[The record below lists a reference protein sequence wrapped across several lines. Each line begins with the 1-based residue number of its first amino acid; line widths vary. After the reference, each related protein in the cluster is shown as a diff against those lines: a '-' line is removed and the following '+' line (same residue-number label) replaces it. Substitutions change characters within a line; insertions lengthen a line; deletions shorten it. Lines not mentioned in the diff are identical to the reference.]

1 MKALEEIKVSVYENV
16 YSKKPKVMS
25 FFEVIIM
32 CIHPVYASIINAIRR
47 YYAEGDH
54 AAAQKL
60 KSQLPCF
67 TPAGTFD
74 GAHAIKNFLLPSH
87 IVGLDYDHVKDRL
100 QVIQRCAAD
109 PHTVAAIES
118 PTDGVKVFAYVE
130 GIENRHR
137 EGQQL
142 VSRYY
147 NQLLGLESDPA
158 CKDESRLCYFSYS
171 PNGYVAGLYQAF
183 VLEPHLKEETN
194 ASSENKV
201 LPPFPL
207 QDNTPENVSEAE
219 IAQFISSY
227 IFLHPL
233 TAGQR
238 HSNVFKLACEAS
250 RRHYPQE
257 SILRELTAFFEHT
270 DFRPEELTSVL
281 SSGYKQVNEHAPA
294 SSTATSS
301 SFQKDIRTKI
311 PYGTLENSDSTE
323 EAYWLGEEF
332 RKGTPLFPRDL
343 YNNLPDLLN
352 DCIIED
358 ASDREQ
364 DISLLSDLT
373 ALSAALPQ
381 TFGIY
386 NHKKYSPHLFSV
398 IFSSAGSGK
407 SIAQTGR
414 YLLEEIQT
422 EILSTS
428 ESMLKNYHTA
438 HNTWLSSG
446 YKQVNEHAPASST
459 ATSSSFQKDIR
470 TKIPYGTLENSD
482 STEEAYWLGEE
493 FRKGTPLF
501 PRDLYNNLPD
511 LLNDCIIEDASD
523 REQDI
528 SLLSDLTALSA
539 ALPQTFG
546 IYNHKKYSP
555 HLFSVI
561 FSSAGSGKSIAQTG
575 RYLLEE
581 IQTEI
586 LSTSE
591 SMLKNYHTAHNTWQA
606 ECQRKRKKGET
617 CSEEPQRP
625 PFKMLFIPATTS
637 YTRMQIQMQD
647 NGSQGSIIFD
657 TEAQTLSTA
666 NHLDCG
672 NFDDMLRKAFEHE
685 NIDSSYK
692 ANGIIPIYIRY
703 PKLAL
708 LLTGTPGQI
717 DCLLNSYGNG
727 LPSRILAYTFREAP
741 HWKEMGDDCI
751 SLEDSFKPIAHRVYE
766 LYNFCLVHPVLF
778 HFTRPQWNRLNEIFS
793 RMLSEVAMEGN
804 DDLQAVVK
812 RYAFLVMRISMIQ
825 TRIRQFE
832 ATDLSSEIYC
842 IDADFE
848 RSLQIVLCCYEHSRL
863 LHSSMPAPAV
873 RPLKNPD
880 IIRNF
885 VNELPDSF
893 TTDEAI
899 QIGAK
904 YDFNLRKVTR
914 LLKSLNGIKI
924 SKVSHG
930 SYTKM
935 NK

>member
-1 MKALEEIKVSVYENV
+1 MKVLEEIKVSVYENV

-25 FFEVIIM
+25 FLEVIIM
-32 CIHPVYASIINAIRR
+32 CIHPVYATIINSIRR
-47 YYAEGDH
+47 YHAEGDH

-60 KSQLPCF
+60 KNQLPCF

-74 GAHAIKNFLLPSH
+74 GAHAIKHFLLPSH
-87 IVGLDYDHVKDRL
+87 IVGLDYDHVANRL
-100 QVIQRCAAD
+100 EVIQRCAAD

-130 GIENRHR
+130 GIGCRHR

-171 PNGYVAGLYQAF
+171 PNGYIASLYQAF
-183 VLEPHLKEETN
+183 VLEPPVKE
-194 ASSENKV
+194 AKSFSENEV

-207 QDNTPENVSEAE
+207 QNNPPENVSEEE
-219 IAQFISSY
+219 ISQFISSY
-227 IFLHPL
+227 IFFHPL

-238 HSNVFKLACEAS
+238 HSNVFKLACEAC

-281 SSGYKQVNEHAPA
+281 SSGYKQVNEHAFTSTPA
-294 SSTATSS
+294 NEP
-301 SFQKDIRTKI
+301 SFQKDIRTKR
-311 PYGTLENSDSTE
+311 PYGTTENSDADD

-332 RKGTPLFPRDL
+332 RKGTPLFPRSL

-358 ASDREQ
+358 GSEREQ
-364 DISLLSDLT
+364 DVALLSDLT

-386 NHKKYSPHLFSV
+386 NHKKYSTHIFSV
-398 IFSSAGSGK
+398 ILSPAASGK

-414 YLLEEIQT
+414 YLLEEIHS
-422 EILSTS
+422 EILATS
-428 ESMLKNYHTA
+428 ESMMKNY
-438 HNTWLSSG
+438 
-446 YKQVNEHAPASST
+446 
-459 ATSSSFQKDIR
+459 
-470 TKIPYGTLENSD
+470 
-482 STEEAYWLGEE
+482 
-493 FRKGTPLF
+493 
-501 PRDLYNNLPD
+501 
-511 LLNDCIIEDASD
+511 
-523 REQDI
+523 
-528 SLLSDLTALSA
+528 
-539 ALPQTFG
+539 QTVHS
-546 IYNHKKYSP
+546 N
-555 HLFSVI
+555 
-561 FSSAGSGKSIAQTG
+561 
-575 RYLLEE
+575 
-581 IQTEI
+581 
-586 LSTSE
+586 
-591 SMLKNYHTAHNTWQA
+591 WQS
-606 ECQRKRKKGET
+606 ECQKQKKKGDA

-637 YTRMQIQMQD
+637 YTRMQMQMQD
-647 NGSQGSIIFD
+647 NGPQGSIIFD

-685 NIDSSYK
+685 NIESSYK
-692 ANGIIPIYIRY
+692 ANGLIPIYIHH

-717 DCLLNSYGNG
+717 DGLLSSYENG
-727 LPSRILAYTFREAP
+727 LPSRTLIYTFREAP

-751 SLEDSFKPIAHRVYE
+751 SLEDSFKPIAHRVSE
-766 LYNFCLVHPVLF
+766 LYNFCLAHPVLF
-778 HFTRPQWNRLNEIFS
+778 HFNRLQWNRLNEIFS
-793 RMLSEVAMEGN
+793 RMLSEVALEGN

-832 ATDLSSEIYC
+832 ATDLSPEIYC
-842 IDADFE
+842 TDADFE

-863 LHSSMPAPAV
+863 LHSSMPSPSV

-880 IIRNF
+880 TIRNF
-885 VNELPDSF
+885 VQELPDSF

-904 YDFNLRKVTR
+904 YDFNHRKVTR
-914 LLKSLNGIKI
+914 LLKSLNGVKI
-924 SKVSHG
+924 NKISHG

-935 NK
+935 NEQ

>member
-1 MKALEEIKVSVYENV
+1 MKVLEEIKVSVYENV

-25 FFEVIIM
+25 FLEVIIM
-32 CIHPVYASIINAIRR
+32 CIHPVYATIINTIRR
-47 YYAEGDH
+47 YYADGDH

-60 KSQLPCF
+60 KNQLPCF
-67 TPAGTFD
+67 TPAGTFN
-74 GAHAIKNFLLPSH
+74 GAHAIKHFLLPSH
-87 IVGLDYDHVKDRL
+87 IVGLDYDHVKNRL
-100 QVIQRCAAD
+100 EVIQRCAAD

-130 GIENRHR
+130 DIEGRHR

-171 PNGYVAGLYQAF
+171 PNGYVASLYQAF
-183 VLEPHLKEETN
+183 TLEPLMRKEEN
-194 ASSENKV
+194 SSSGNEK

-207 QDNTPENVSEAE
+207 QNNPTENTSEDE
-219 IAQFISSY
+219 INKFISSY

-233 TAGQR
+233 TTGQR
-238 HSNVFKLACEAS
+238 HSNVFKLACEAC

-257 SILRELTAFFEHT
+257 SILRGLTVFFEHT
-270 DFRPEELTSVL
+270 DFRAEELTSVL
-281 SSGYKQVNEHAPA
+281 SSGYKQVNNQTSATVPPA
-294 SSTATSS
+294 YSPC
-301 SFQKDIRTKI
+301 QKDIRTKV

-332 RKGTPLFPRDL
+332 RKETPLFPRDL

-373 ALSAALPQ
+373 ALSAVLPQ

-386 NHKKYSPHLFSV
+386 NHKKYSTHLFCV

-414 YLLEEIQT
+414 YLLEEIQA

-428 ESMLKNYHTA
+428 ESM
-438 HNTWLSSG
+438 
-446 YKQVNEHAPASST
+446 Q
-459 ATSSSFQKDIR
+459 
-470 TKIPYGTLENSD
+470 
-482 STEEAYWLGEE
+482 
-493 FRKGTPLF
+493 
-501 PRDLYNNLPD
+501 
-511 LLNDCIIEDASD
+511 
-523 REQDI
+523 
-528 SLLSDLTALSA
+528 
-539 ALPQTFG
+539 
-546 IYNHKKYSP
+546 
-555 HLFSVI
+555 
-561 FSSAGSGKSIAQTG
+561 
-575 RYLLEE
+575 
-581 IQTEI
+581 
-586 LSTSE
+586 
-591 SMLKNYHTAHNTWQA
+591 KNYHTAHNTWQA
-606 ECQRKRKKGET
+606 ECQQKRKKGDT
-617 CSEEPQRP
+617 YSEEPQRP

-692 ANGIIPIYIRY
+692 ANGISPVYIRH

-717 DCLLNSYGNG
+717 DSLLSSCGNG
-727 LPSRILAYTFREAP
+727 LPSRILTYTFREIP

-766 LYNFCLVHPVLF
+766 LYNFCLAHPVLF

-793 RMLSEVAMEGN
+793 HMLSEVAMEGN

-832 ATDLSSEIYC
+832 ANDLSPEIYC

-863 LHSSMPAPAV
+863 LHSSMPAPSV
-873 RPLKNPD
+873 RPLKNPNV
-880 IIRNF
+880 IRNF
-885 VNELPDSF
+885 VNELPNSF

-899 QIGAK
+899 RLGAK
-904 YDFNLRKVTR
+904 HDFNLRKVTR

-924 SKVSHG
+924 SKISHG
-930 SYTKM
+930 SYIKL
-935 NK
+935 NKQ

>member
-1 MKALEEIKVSVYENV
+1 MKVLEEIKVSVYENV

-25 FFEVIIM
+25 FLEVIIM
-32 CIHPVYASIINAIRR
+32 CIHPVYATIINSIRR
-47 YYAEGDH
+47 YHAEGDH

-60 KSQLPCF
+60 KNQLPCF

-74 GAHAIKNFLLPSH
+74 GAHAIKHFLLPSH
-87 IVGLDYDHVKDRL
+87 IVGLDYDHVANRL
-100 QVIQRCAAD
+100 EVIQRCAAD

-130 GIENRHR
+130 GIEGRHR

-171 PNGYVAGLYQAF
+171 PNGYIASLYQTF
-183 VLEPHLKEETN
+183 VLEPPVKE
-194 ASSENKV
+194 AKFLSENEV

-207 QDNTPENVSEAE
+207 QNNPPENVSEEE
-219 IAQFISSY
+219 ISQFISSY
-227 IFLHPL
+227 IFFHPL

-238 HSNVFKLACEAS
+238 HSNVFKLACEAC

-294 SSTATSS
+294 SSPASAP
-301 SFQKDIRTKI
+301 SFQKDIRTKRQ
-311 PYGTLENSDSTE
+311 YSTAENSDTDD

-332 RKGTPLFPRDL
+332 RKGTPLFPRSL

-358 ASDREQ
+358 GSEREQ
-364 DISLLSDLT
+364 DVALLSDLT

-386 NHKKYSPHLFSV
+386 NHKKYSTHIFSV
-398 IFSSAGSGK
+398 ILSPAASGK

-414 YLLEEIQT
+414 YLLEEIHS

-428 ESMLKNYHTA
+428 ESMMKNYQTV
-438 HNTWLSSG
+438 HNNWQSE
-446 YKQVNEHAPASST
+446 YQKQ
-459 ATSSSFQKDIR
+459 K
-470 TKIPYGTLENSD
+470 
-482 STEEAYWLGEE
+482 
-493 FRKGTPLF
+493 
-501 PRDLYNNLPD
+501 
-511 LLNDCIIEDASD
+511 
-523 REQDI
+523 
-528 SLLSDLTALSA
+528 
-539 ALPQTFG
+539 
-546 IYNHKKYSP
+546 
-555 HLFSVI
+555 
-561 FSSAGSGKSIAQTG
+561 
-575 RYLLEE
+575 
-581 IQTEI
+581 
-586 LSTSE
+586 
-591 SMLKNYHTAHNTWQA
+591 
-606 ECQRKRKKGET
+606 KKGEA
-617 CSEEPQRP
+617 CSDEPQRP

-637 YTRMQIQMQD
+637 YTRMQMQMQD
-647 NGSQGSIIFD
+647 NGPQGSIIFD

-692 ANGIIPIYIRY
+692 ANGLIPIYIRH

-717 DCLLNSYGNG
+717 DGLLSSYENG
-727 LPSRILAYTFREAP
+727 LPSRTLIYTFREAP

-751 SLEDSFKPIAHRVYE
+751 SLEDSFKPIAHRVSE
-766 LYNFCLVHPVLF
+766 LYNFCLAHPVLF
-778 HFTRPQWNRLNEIFS
+778 HFNRLQWNRLNEIFS
-793 RMLSEVAMEGN
+793 RMLSEVALEGN

-832 ATDLSSEIYC
+832 ATDLSPEIYC
-842 IDADFE
+842 TDADFE

-863 LHSSMPAPAV
+863 LHSSMPSPSV

-880 IIRNF
+880 TIRNF
-885 VNELPDSF
+885 VQELPDSF

-904 YDFNLRKVTR
+904 YDFNHRKVTR
-914 LLKSLNGIKI
+914 LLKSLNGVKI
-924 SKVSHG
+924 NKISHG

-935 NK
+935 DEQ

>member
-1 MKALEEIKVSVYENV
+1 MKVLEEIKVSVYENV
-16 YSKKPKVMS
+16 YSKKPRVMS
-25 FFEVIIM
+25 FLEVIIM
-32 CIHPVYASIINAIRR
+32 CIHPIYASIINAIRR
-47 YYAEGDH
+47 YHAEGDH
-54 AAAQKL
+54 TAAQKL
-60 KSQLPCF
+60 KNQLPCF

-87 IVGLDYDHVKDRL
+87 IVGLDYDHVANRL
-100 QVIQRCAAD
+100 EVIQRCAAD

-130 GIENRHR
+130 GIEGRHR

-147 NQLLGLESDPA
+147 NLLLELESDPA

-171 PNGYVAGLYQAF
+171 PNGYIASLYQAF
-183 VLEPHLKEETN
+183 VLEAPVKE
-194 ASSENKV
+194 AKSLSENEV

-207 QDNTPENVSEAE
+207 QNNPPENVSEEE
-219 IAQFISSY
+219 ISQFISSY
-227 IFLHPL
+227 IFFHPL

-238 HSNVFKLACEAS
+238 HSNVFKLACEAC

-281 SSGYKQVNEHAPA
+281 SSGYKQVNEHAFTSTPA
-294 SSTATSS
+294 NEP
-301 SFQKDIRTKI
+301 SFQKDIRTKR
-311 PYGTLENSDSTE
+311 PYGTTENSDADD

-332 RKGTPLFPRDL
+332 RKGTPLFPRSL

-358 ASDREQ
+358 GSEREQ
-364 DISLLSDLT
+364 DVALLSDLT

-386 NHKKYSPHLFSV
+386 NHKKYSTHIFSV
-398 IFSSAGSGK
+398 ILSPAASGK

-414 YLLEEIQT
+414 YLLEEIHS

-428 ESMLKNYHTA
+428 ESMMKNYQTV
-438 HNTWLSSG
+438 HNNWQSE
-446 YKQVNEHAPASST
+446 YQKQ
-459 ATSSSFQKDIR
+459 K
-470 TKIPYGTLENSD
+470 
-482 STEEAYWLGEE
+482 
-493 FRKGTPLF
+493 
-501 PRDLYNNLPD
+501 
-511 LLNDCIIEDASD
+511 
-523 REQDI
+523 
-528 SLLSDLTALSA
+528 
-539 ALPQTFG
+539 
-546 IYNHKKYSP
+546 
-555 HLFSVI
+555 
-561 FSSAGSGKSIAQTG
+561 
-575 RYLLEE
+575 
-581 IQTEI
+581 
-586 LSTSE
+586 
-591 SMLKNYHTAHNTWQA
+591 
-606 ECQRKRKKGET
+606 KKGEA

-637 YTRMQIQMQD
+637 YTRMQMQMQD
-647 NGSQGSIIFD
+647 NGPQGSIIFD

-692 ANGIIPIYIRY
+692 ANGLIPIYIRH

-717 DCLLNSYGNG
+717 DGLLSSYENG
-727 LPSRILAYTFREAP
+727 LPSRTLIYTFREAP
-741 HWKEMGDDCI
+741 HWKEMGDDCV
-751 SLEDSFKPIAHRVYE
+751 SLEDSFKPIAHRVSE
-766 LYNFCLVHPVLF
+766 LYHFCLAHPVLF
-778 HFTRPQWNRLNEIFS
+778 HFNRLQWNRLNEIFS
-793 RMLSEVAMEGN
+793 RMLSEVALEGN

-832 ATDLSSEIYC
+832 ATDLSPEIYC
-842 IDADFE
+842 TDADFE

-863 LHSSMPAPAV
+863 LHSSMPSPSV

-880 IIRNF
+880 TIRNF
-885 VNELPDSF
+885 VQELPDSF

-904 YDFNLRKVTR
+904 YDFNHRKVTR
-914 LLKSLNGIKI
+914 LLKSLNGVKI
-924 SKVSHG
+924 NKISHG
-930 SYTKM
+930 SYTKIDEQ
-935 NK
+935 

>member
-1 MKALEEIKVSVYENV
+1 MKVLEEIKVSVYENV

-25 FFEVIIM
+25 FLEAIIM
-32 CIHPVYASIINAIRR
+32 CIHPVYATIINSIRR
-47 YYAEGDH
+47 YHAEGDH

-60 KSQLPCF
+60 KNQLPCF

-74 GAHAIKNFLLPSH
+74 GAHAIKHFLLPSH
-87 IVGLDYDHVKDRL
+87 IVGLDYDHVANRL
-100 QVIQRCAAD
+100 EVIQRCAAD

-130 GIENRHR
+130 GIGGRHR

-147 NQLLGLESDPA
+147 NQLLGLESDLA

-171 PNGYVAGLYQAF
+171 PNGYIASLYQAF
-183 VLEPHLKEETN
+183 VLEPPVKE
-194 ASSENKV
+194 AKSFSENEV

-207 QDNTPENVSEAE
+207 QNNPPENVSEEE
-219 IAQFISSY
+219 ISQFISSY
-227 IFLHPL
+227 IFFHPL

-238 HSNVFKLACEAS
+238 HSNVFKLACEAC
-250 RRHYPQE
+250 RRHYPQK

-281 SSGYKQVNEHAPA
+281 SSGYKQVNEHAFTSTPA
-294 SSTATSS
+294 NEP
-301 SFQKDIRTKI
+301 SFQKDIRTKR
-311 PYGTLENSDSTE
+311 PYGTTENSDADD

-332 RKGTPLFPRDL
+332 RKGTPLFPRSL

-358 ASDREQ
+358 GSEREQ
-364 DISLLSDLT
+364 DVALLSDLT

-386 NHKKYSPHLFSV
+386 NHKKYSTHIFSV
-398 IFSSAGSGK
+398 ILSPAASGK

-414 YLLEEIQT
+414 YLLEEIHS
-422 EILSTS
+422 EILATS
-428 ESMLKNYHTA
+428 ESMMKNY
-438 HNTWLSSG
+438 
-446 YKQVNEHAPASST
+446 
-459 ATSSSFQKDIR
+459 
-470 TKIPYGTLENSD
+470 
-482 STEEAYWLGEE
+482 
-493 FRKGTPLF
+493 
-501 PRDLYNNLPD
+501 
-511 LLNDCIIEDASD
+511 
-523 REQDI
+523 
-528 SLLSDLTALSA
+528 
-539 ALPQTFG
+539 QTVHS
-546 IYNHKKYSP
+546 N
-555 HLFSVI
+555 
-561 FSSAGSGKSIAQTG
+561 
-575 RYLLEE
+575 
-581 IQTEI
+581 
-586 LSTSE
+586 
-591 SMLKNYHTAHNTWQA
+591 WQS
-606 ECQRKRKKGET
+606 ECQKQKKKGDA
-617 CSEEPQRP
+617 CSEELQRP

-637 YTRMQIQMQD
+637 YTRMQMQMQD
-647 NGSQGSIIFD
+647 NGPQGSIIFD

-685 NIDSSYK
+685 NIESSYK
-692 ANGIIPIYIRY
+692 ANGLIPIYIRH

-717 DCLLNSYGNG
+717 DGLLSSYENG
-727 LPSRILAYTFREAP
+727 LPSRTLIYTFREAP

-751 SLEDSFKPIAHRVYE
+751 SLEDSFKPIAHRVSE
-766 LYNFCLVHPVLF
+766 LYHFCLAHPVLF
-778 HFTRPQWNRLNEIFS
+778 HFNRLQWNRLNEIFS
-793 RMLSEVAMEGN
+793 RMLSEVALEGN

-832 ATDLSSEIYC
+832 ATDLSPEIYC
-842 IDADFE
+842 TDADFE

-863 LHSSMPAPAV
+863 LHSSMPSPSV

-880 IIRNF
+880 TIRNF
-885 VNELPDSF
+885 VQELPDCF

-904 YDFNLRKVTR
+904 YDFNHRKVTR
-914 LLKSLNGIKI
+914 LLKSLNGVKI
-924 SKVSHG
+924 NKISHG

-935 NK
+935 NEQ

>member
-1 MKALEEIKVSVYENV
+1 MKVLEEIKVSVYENV
-16 YSKKPKVMS
+16 YSKKPQVMS
-25 FFEVIIM
+25 FLEVIIM
-32 CIHPVYASIINAIRR
+32 CIHPIYASIINAIRR
-47 YYAEGDH
+47 YHAEGDH
-54 AAAQKL
+54 TAAQKL
-60 KSQLPCF
+60 KNQLPCF

-207 QDNTPENVSEAE
+207 QDSTPENVSEAE

-270 DFRPEELTSVL
+270 DFRPEELTSV
-281 SSGYKQVNEHAPA
+281 
-294 SSTATSS
+294 
-301 SFQKDIRTKI
+301 
-311 PYGTLENSDSTE
+311 
-323 EAYWLGEEF
+323 
-332 RKGTPLFPRDL
+332 
-343 YNNLPDLLN
+343 
-352 DCIIED
+352 
-358 ASDREQ
+358 
-364 DISLLSDLT
+364 
-373 ALSAALPQ
+373 
-381 TFGIY
+381 
-386 NHKKYSPHLFSV
+386 
-398 IFSSAGSGK
+398 
-407 SIAQTGR
+407 
-414 YLLEEIQT
+414 
-422 EILSTS
+422 
-428 ESMLKNYHTA
+428 
-438 HNTWLSSG
+438 LSSG

-766 LYNFCLVHPVLF
+766 LYNFCLAHPVLF

>member
-1 MKALEEIKVSVYENV
+1 MKVLEEIKVSVYENV

-25 FFEVIIM
+25 FLEAIIM
-32 CIHPVYASIINAIRR
+32 CIHPVYATIINSIRR
-47 YYAEGDH
+47 YHAEGDH

-60 KSQLPCF
+60 KNQLPCF
-67 TPAGTFD
+67 TPSGTFD
-74 GAHAIKNFLLPSH
+74 GAHAIKHFLLPSH
-87 IVGLDYDHVKDRL
+87 IVGLDYDHVANRL
-100 QVIQRCAAD
+100 EVIQRCAAD

-130 GIENRHR
+130 GIEGRHR

-142 VSRYY
+142 VSHYY

-171 PNGYVAGLYQAF
+171 PNGYIASLYQAF
-183 VLEPHLKEETN
+183 VLEPPVKAE
-194 ASSENKV
+194 
-201 LPPFPL
+201 
-207 QDNTPENVSEAE
+207 PENVSEEE
-219 IAQFISSY
+219 ISQFISSY
-227 IFLHPL
+227 IFSHPL

-238 HSNVFKLACEAS
+238 HSNVFKLACEAC

-281 SSGYKQVNEHAPA
+281 SSGYKQVNEHAFT
-294 SSTATSS
+294 STSANEP
-301 SFQKDIRTKI
+301 SFQKDIRTKR
-311 PYGTLENSDSTE
+311 PYGTTENSDADD

-332 RKGTPLFPRDL
+332 RKGTPLFPRSL

-358 ASDREQ
+358 GSEREQ
-364 DISLLSDLT
+364 DVALLSDLT

-386 NHKKYSPHLFSV
+386 NHKKYSTHIFSV
-398 IFSSAGSGK
+398 ILSPAASGK

-414 YLLEEIQT
+414 YLLEEIHS
-422 EILSTS
+422 EILATS
-428 ESMLKNYHTA
+428 ESMMKNY
-438 HNTWLSSG
+438 
-446 YKQVNEHAPASST
+446 
-459 ATSSSFQKDIR
+459 
-470 TKIPYGTLENSD
+470 
-482 STEEAYWLGEE
+482 
-493 FRKGTPLF
+493 
-501 PRDLYNNLPD
+501 
-511 LLNDCIIEDASD
+511 
-523 REQDI
+523 
-528 SLLSDLTALSA
+528 
-539 ALPQTFG
+539 QTVHS
-546 IYNHKKYSP
+546 N
-555 HLFSVI
+555 
-561 FSSAGSGKSIAQTG
+561 
-575 RYLLEE
+575 
-581 IQTEI
+581 
-586 LSTSE
+586 
-591 SMLKNYHTAHNTWQA
+591 WQS
-606 ECQRKRKKGET
+606 ECQKQKKKGDA

-637 YTRMQIQMQD
+637 YTRMQMQMQD
-647 NGSQGSIIFD
+647 NGPQGSIIFD

-685 NIDSSYK
+685 NIESSYK
-692 ANGIIPIYIRY
+692 ANGLIPIYIHH

-717 DCLLNSYGNG
+717 DGLLSSYENG
-727 LPSRILAYTFREAP
+727 LPSRTLIYTFREAP

-751 SLEDSFKPIAHRVYE
+751 SLEDSFKPIAHRVSE
-766 LYNFCLVHPVLF
+766 LYNFCLAHPVLF
-778 HFTRPQWNRLNEIFS
+778 HFNRLQWNRLNEIFS
-793 RMLSEVAMEGN
+793 RMLSEVALEGN

-832 ATDLSSEIYC
+832 ATDLSPEIYC
-842 IDADFE
+842 TDADFE

-863 LHSSMPAPAV
+863 LHSSMPSPSV

-880 IIRNF
+880 TIRNF
-885 VNELPDSF
+885 VQELPDCF

-904 YDFNLRKVTR
+904 YDFNHRKVTR
-914 LLKSLNGIKI
+914 LLKSLNGVKI
-924 SKVSHG
+924 NKISHG

-935 NK
+935 NEQ

>member
-1 MKALEEIKVSVYENV
+1 MKVLEEIKVSVYENV

-25 FFEVIIM
+25 FLEAIIM
-32 CIHPVYASIINAIRR
+32 CIHPVYATIINSIRR
-47 YYAEGDH
+47 YHAEGDH

-60 KSQLPCF
+60 KNQLPCF
-67 TPAGTFD
+67 TPSGTFD
-74 GAHAIKNFLLPSH
+74 GAHAIKHFLLPSH
-87 IVGLDYDHVKDRL
+87 IVGLDYDHVANRL
-100 QVIQRCAAD
+100 EVIQRCAAD

-130 GIENRHR
+130 GIEGRHR

-142 VSRYY
+142 VSHYY

-171 PNGYVAGLYQAF
+171 PNGYIASLYQAF
-183 VLEPHLKEETN
+183 VLEPPVKAE
-194 ASSENKV
+194 
-201 LPPFPL
+201 
-207 QDNTPENVSEAE
+207 PENVSEEE
-219 IAQFISSY
+219 ISQFISSY
-227 IFLHPL
+227 IFFHPL

-238 HSNVFKLACEAS
+238 HSNVFKLACEAC

-281 SSGYKQVNEHAPA
+281 SSGYKQVNEHAFT
-294 SSTATSS
+294 STSANEP
-301 SFQKDIRTKI
+301 SFQKDIRTKR
-311 PYGTLENSDSTE
+311 PYGTTENSDADD

-332 RKGTPLFPRDL
+332 RKGTPLFPRSL

-358 ASDREQ
+358 GSEREQ
-364 DISLLSDLT
+364 DVALLSDLT

-386 NHKKYSPHLFSV
+386 NHKKYSTHIFSV
-398 IFSSAGSGK
+398 ILPPAASGK

-414 YLLEEIQT
+414 YLLEEIHS
-422 EILSTS
+422 EILATS
-428 ESMLKNYHTA
+428 ESMMKNY
-438 HNTWLSSG
+438 
-446 YKQVNEHAPASST
+446 
-459 ATSSSFQKDIR
+459 
-470 TKIPYGTLENSD
+470 
-482 STEEAYWLGEE
+482 
-493 FRKGTPLF
+493 
-501 PRDLYNNLPD
+501 
-511 LLNDCIIEDASD
+511 
-523 REQDI
+523 
-528 SLLSDLTALSA
+528 
-539 ALPQTFG
+539 QTVHS
-546 IYNHKKYSP
+546 N
-555 HLFSVI
+555 
-561 FSSAGSGKSIAQTG
+561 
-575 RYLLEE
+575 
-581 IQTEI
+581 
-586 LSTSE
+586 
-591 SMLKNYHTAHNTWQA
+591 WQS
-606 ECQRKRKKGET
+606 ECQKQKKKGDA

-637 YTRMQIQMQD
+637 YTRMQMQMQD
-647 NGSQGSIIFD
+647 NGPQGSIIFD

-685 NIDSSYK
+685 NIESSYK
-692 ANGIIPIYIRY
+692 ANGLIPIYIHH

-717 DCLLNSYGNG
+717 DGLLSSYENG
-727 LPSRILAYTFREAP
+727 LPSRTLIYTFREAP

-751 SLEDSFKPIAHRVYE
+751 SLEDSFKPIAHRVSE
-766 LYNFCLVHPVLF
+766 LYNFCLAHPVLF
-778 HFTRPQWNRLNEIFS
+778 HFNRLQWNRLNEIFS
-793 RMLSEVAMEGN
+793 RMLSEVALEGN

-832 ATDLSSEIYC
+832 ATDLSPEIYC
-842 IDADFE
+842 TDADFE

-863 LHSSMPAPAV
+863 LHSSMPSPSV

-880 IIRNF
+880 TIRNF
-885 VNELPDSF
+885 VQELPDCF

-904 YDFNLRKVTR
+904 YDFNHRKVTR
-914 LLKSLNGIKI
+914 LLKSLNGVKI
-924 SKVSHG
+924 NKISHG

-935 NK
+935 NEQ

>member
-1 MKALEEIKVSVYENV
+1 MKVLEEIKVSVYENV

-25 FFEVIIM
+25 FLEAIIM
-32 CIHPVYASIINAIRR
+32 CIHPVYATIINSIRR
-47 YYAEGDH
+47 YHAEGDH

-60 KSQLPCF
+60 KNQLPCF
-67 TPAGTFD
+67 TPSGTFD
-74 GAHAIKNFLLPSH
+74 GAHAIKHFLLPSH
-87 IVGLDYDHVKDRL
+87 IVGLDYDHVANRL
-100 QVIQRCAAD
+100 EVIQRCAAD

-130 GIENRHR
+130 GIEGRHR

-142 VSRYY
+142 VSHYY

-171 PNGYVAGLYQAF
+171 PNGYIASLYQAF
-183 VLEPHLKEETN
+183 VLEPPVKAE
-194 ASSENKV
+194 
-201 LPPFPL
+201 
-207 QDNTPENVSEAE
+207 PENVSEEE
-219 IAQFISSY
+219 ISQFISSY
-227 IFLHPL
+227 IFFHPL

-238 HSNVFKLACEAS
+238 HSNVFKLACEAC

-281 SSGYKQVNEHAPA
+281 SSGYKQVNEHAFT
-294 SSTATSS
+294 STSANEP
-301 SFQKDIRTKI
+301 SFQKDIRTKR
-311 PYGTLENSDSTE
+311 PYGTTENSDADD

-332 RKGTPLFPRDL
+332 RKGTPLFPRSL

-358 ASDREQ
+358 GSEREQ
-364 DISLLSDLT
+364 DVALLSDLT

-386 NHKKYSPHLFSV
+386 NHKKYSTHIFSV
-398 IFSSAGSGK
+398 ILSPAASGK

-414 YLLEEIQT
+414 YLLEEIHS
-422 EILSTS
+422 EILATS
-428 ESMLKNYHTA
+428 ESMMKNY
-438 HNTWLSSG
+438 
-446 YKQVNEHAPASST
+446 
-459 ATSSSFQKDIR
+459 
-470 TKIPYGTLENSD
+470 
-482 STEEAYWLGEE
+482 
-493 FRKGTPLF
+493 
-501 PRDLYNNLPD
+501 
-511 LLNDCIIEDASD
+511 
-523 REQDI
+523 
-528 SLLSDLTALSA
+528 
-539 ALPQTFG
+539 QTVHS
-546 IYNHKKYSP
+546 N
-555 HLFSVI
+555 
-561 FSSAGSGKSIAQTG
+561 
-575 RYLLEE
+575 
-581 IQTEI
+581 
-586 LSTSE
+586 
-591 SMLKNYHTAHNTWQA
+591 WQS
-606 ECQRKRKKGET
+606 ECQKQKKKGDA

-637 YTRMQIQMQD
+637 YTRMQMQMQD
-647 NGSQGSIIFD
+647 NGPQGSIIFD

-685 NIDSSYK
+685 NIESSYK
-692 ANGIIPIYIRY
+692 ANGLIPIYIHH

-717 DCLLNSYGNG
+717 DGLLSSYENG
-727 LPSRILAYTFREAP
+727 LPSRTLIYTFREAP

-751 SLEDSFKPIAHRVYE
+751 SLEDSFKPIAHRVSE
-766 LYNFCLVHPVLF
+766 LYNFCLAHPVLF
-778 HFTRPQWNRLNEIFS
+778 HFNRLQWNRLNEIFS
-793 RMLSEVAMEGN
+793 RMLSEVALEGN

-832 ATDLSSEIYC
+832 TTDLSPEIYC
-842 IDADFE
+842 TDADFE

-863 LHSSMPAPAV
+863 LHSSMPSPSV

-880 IIRNF
+880 TIRNF
-885 VNELPDSF
+885 VQELPDCF

-904 YDFNLRKVTR
+904 YDFNHRKVTR
-914 LLKSLNGIKI
+914 LLKSLNGVKI
-924 SKVSHG
+924 NKISHG

-935 NK
+935 NEQ

>member
-1 MKALEEIKVSVYENV
+1 MKVLEEIKVSVYENV

-25 FFEVIIM
+25 FLEAIIM
-32 CIHPVYASIINAIRR
+32 CIHPVYATIINSIRR
-47 YYAEGDH
+47 YHAEGDH

-60 KSQLPCF
+60 KNQLPCF

-74 GAHAIKNFLLPSH
+74 GAHAIKHFLLPSH
-87 IVGLDYDHVKDRL
+87 IVGLDYDHVANRL
-100 QVIQRCAAD
+100 EVIQRCAAD

-130 GIENRHR
+130 GIGGRHR

-147 NQLLGLESDPA
+147 NQLLGLESDLA

-171 PNGYVAGLYQAF
+171 PNGYIASLYQAF
-183 VLEPHLKEETN
+183 VLEPPVKE
-194 ASSENKV
+194 AKSFSENEV

-207 QDNTPENVSEAE
+207 QNNPPENVSEEE
-219 IAQFISSY
+219 ISQFISSY
-227 IFLHPL
+227 IFFHPL

-238 HSNVFKLACEAS
+238 HSNVFKLACEAC
-250 RRHYPQE
+250 RRHYPQK

-281 SSGYKQVNEHAPA
+281 SSGYKQVNEHAFTSTPA
-294 SSTATSS
+294 NEP
-301 SFQKDIRTKI
+301 SFQKDIRTKR
-311 PYGTLENSDSTE
+311 PYGTTENSDADD

-332 RKGTPLFPRDL
+332 RKGTPLFPRSL

-358 ASDREQ
+358 GSEREQ
-364 DISLLSDLT
+364 DVALLSDLT

-386 NHKKYSPHLFSV
+386 NHKKYSTHIFSV
-398 IFSSAGSGK
+398 ILSPAASGK

-414 YLLEEIQT
+414 YLLEEIHS
-422 EILSTS
+422 EILATS
-428 ESMLKNYHTA
+428 ESMMKNY
-438 HNTWLSSG
+438 
-446 YKQVNEHAPASST
+446 
-459 ATSSSFQKDIR
+459 
-470 TKIPYGTLENSD
+470 
-482 STEEAYWLGEE
+482 
-493 FRKGTPLF
+493 
-501 PRDLYNNLPD
+501 
-511 LLNDCIIEDASD
+511 
-523 REQDI
+523 
-528 SLLSDLTALSA
+528 
-539 ALPQTFG
+539 QTVHS
-546 IYNHKKYSP
+546 N
-555 HLFSVI
+555 
-561 FSSAGSGKSIAQTG
+561 
-575 RYLLEE
+575 
-581 IQTEI
+581 
-586 LSTSE
+586 
-591 SMLKNYHTAHNTWQA
+591 WQS
-606 ECQRKRKKGET
+606 ECQKQKKKGDA
-617 CSEEPQRP
+617 CSEELQRP

-637 YTRMQIQMQD
+637 YTRMQMQMQD
-647 NGSQGSIIFD
+647 NGPQGSIIFD

-685 NIDSSYK
+685 NIESSYK
-692 ANGIIPIYIRY
+692 ANGLIPIYIRH

-717 DCLLNSYGNG
+717 DGLLSSYENG
-727 LPSRILAYTFREAP
+727 LPSRTLIYTFREAP

-751 SLEDSFKPIAHRVYE
+751 SLEDSFKPIAHRVSE
-766 LYNFCLVHPVLF
+766 LYHFCLAHPVLF
-778 HFTRPQWNRLNEIFS
+778 HFNRLQWNRLNEIFS
-793 RMLSEVAMEGN
+793 RMLSEVALEGN

-812 RYAFLVMRISMIQ
+812 RYAFLVMSISRIQ
-825 TRIRQFE
+825 TRIRHVE
-832 ATDLSSEIYC
+832 AWEISPEIYC
-842 IDADFE
+842 TDADFE

-863 LHSSMPAPAV
+863 LHSSMPSPSV

-880 IIRNF
+880 TIRNF
-885 VNELPDSF
+885 VQELPDCF

-904 YDFNLRKVTR
+904 YDFNHRKVTR
-914 LLKSLNGIKI
+914 LLKSLNGVKI
-924 SKVSHG
+924 NKISHG

-935 NK
+935 NEQ

>member
-25 FFEVIIM
+25 FLEVIIM

-130 GIENRHR
+130 GIEKRHR

-207 QDNTPENVSEAE
+207 QDSTPENVSEAE

-270 DFRPEELTSVL
+270 DFRPEELTSV
-281 SSGYKQVNEHAPA
+281 
-294 SSTATSS
+294 
-301 SFQKDIRTKI
+301 
-311 PYGTLENSDSTE
+311 
-323 EAYWLGEEF
+323 
-332 RKGTPLFPRDL
+332 
-343 YNNLPDLLN
+343 
-352 DCIIED
+352 
-358 ASDREQ
+358 
-364 DISLLSDLT
+364 
-373 ALSAALPQ
+373 
-381 TFGIY
+381 
-386 NHKKYSPHLFSV
+386 
-398 IFSSAGSGK
+398 
-407 SIAQTGR
+407 
-414 YLLEEIQT
+414 
-422 EILSTS
+422 
-428 ESMLKNYHTA
+428 
-438 HNTWLSSG
+438 LSSG

-751 SLEDSFKPIAHRVYE
+751 SLEDSFRGHRTTCVNYGDRKNI
-766 LYNFCLVHPVLF
+766 L
-778 HFTRPQWNRLNEIFS
+778 
-793 RMLSEVAMEGN
+793 
-804 DDLQAVVK
+804 
-812 RYAFLVMRISMIQ
+812 
-825 TRIRQFE
+825 
-832 ATDLSSEIYC
+832 
-842 IDADFE
+842 DA
-848 RSLQIVLCCYEHSRL
+848 R
-863 LHSSMPAPAV
+863 
-873 RPLKNPD
+873 
-880 IIRNF
+880 
-885 VNELPDSF
+885 
-893 TTDEAI
+893 
-899 QIGAK
+899 
-904 YDFNLRKVTR
+904 
-914 LLKSLNGIKI
+914 
-924 SKVSHG
+924 
-930 SYTKM
+930 
-935 NK
+935 

>member
-1 MKALEEIKVSVYENV
+1 MKVLEEIKVSVYKNV
-16 YSKKPKVMS
+16 YSKKPQVMS
-25 FFEVIIM
+25 FLEVIIM
-32 CIHPVYASIINAIRR
+32 CIHPVYATIINSIRR
-47 YYAEGDH
+47 YHAEGDH

-74 GAHAIKNFLLPSH
+74 GAHAIKHFLLPSH
-87 IVGLDYDHVKDRL
+87 IVGLDYDHVANRL
-100 QVIQRCAAD
+100 EVIQRCAAD

-130 GIENRHR
+130 GIEGRHR

-171 PNGYVAGLYQAF
+171 PNGYIASLYQAF
-183 VLEPHLKEETN
+183 VLEPPVKEE
-194 ASSENKV
+194 
-201 LPPFPL
+201 
-207 QDNTPENVSEAE
+207 PENVSEEA
-219 IAQFISSY
+219 ISQFISSY
-227 IFLHPL
+227 IFFHPL

-238 HSNVFKLACEAS
+238 HSNVFKLACEAC

-257 SILRELTAFFEHT
+257 SILRELTPFFEHT

-281 SSGYKQVNEHAPA
+281 LSGYKQVNEHTPTSTPA
-294 SSTATSS
+294 NGP
-301 SFQKDIRTKI
+301 SFQKDIRTKR
-311 PYGTLENSDSTE
+311 PYGTTENSDADD

-332 RKGTPLFPRDL
+332 RKGTPLFPRSL

-358 ASDREQ
+358 GSEREQ
-364 DISLLSDLT
+364 DVALLSDLT

-386 NHKKYSPHLFSV
+386 NHKKYSTHIFSV
-398 IFSSAGSGK
+398 ILSPAASGK

-414 YLLEEIQT
+414 YLLEEIHS

-428 ESMLKNYHTA
+428 ESMMKNYQTV
-438 HNTWLSSG
+438 HNNWQSE
-446 YKQVNEHAPASST
+446 YQKQ
-459 ATSSSFQKDIR
+459 K
-470 TKIPYGTLENSD
+470 
-482 STEEAYWLGEE
+482 
-493 FRKGTPLF
+493 
-501 PRDLYNNLPD
+501 
-511 LLNDCIIEDASD
+511 
-523 REQDI
+523 
-528 SLLSDLTALSA
+528 
-539 ALPQTFG
+539 
-546 IYNHKKYSP
+546 
-555 HLFSVI
+555 
-561 FSSAGSGKSIAQTG
+561 
-575 RYLLEE
+575 
-581 IQTEI
+581 
-586 LSTSE
+586 
-591 SMLKNYHTAHNTWQA
+591 
-606 ECQRKRKKGET
+606 KKGEA

-637 YTRMQIQMQD
+637 YTRMQMQMQD
-647 NGSQGSIIFD
+647 NGPQGSIIFD

-692 ANGIIPIYIRY
+692 ANGLIPIYIRH

-717 DCLLNSYGNG
+717 DGLLSSYENG
-727 LPSRILAYTFREAP
+727 LPSRTLIYTFREAP
-741 HWKEMGDDCI
+741 HWKEMGDDCV
-751 SLEDSFKPIAHRVYE
+751 SLEDSFKPIAHRVSE
-766 LYNFCLVHPVLF
+766 LYHFCLAHPVLF
-778 HFTRPQWNRLNEIFS
+778 HFNRLQWNRLNEIFS
-793 RMLSEVAMEGN
+793 RMLSEVALEGN

-832 ATDLSSEIYC
+832 ATDLSPEIYC
-842 IDADFE
+842 TDADFE

-863 LHSSMPAPAV
+863 LHSSMPSPSV

-880 IIRNF
+880 TIRNF
-885 VNELPDSF
+885 VQELPDSF

-904 YDFNLRKVTR
+904 YDFNHRKVTR
-914 LLKSLNGIKI
+914 LLKSLNGVKI
-924 SKVSHG
+924 NKISHG

-935 NK
+935 NEQ